1 MRFPLSSGFFRS
13 LLLLMLLPSLS
24 WAGNGAQYLQ
34 RFLENLETLQARFEQ
49 SILDKT
55 HSRAERFQGIF
66 SLKRPG
72 QFRWDY
78 HEPYEQQIVAD
89 GNRIWVYD
97 SDLEQVSNRSQEDA
111 LRGTPAQLL
120 SDTAPLETN
129 FEVIDIGESQGM
141 NWVELIPRDEESQ
154 FIRILL
160 AFYDKELRR
169 MEMADQFGQVTR
181 FQFYDIRRNPELDDN
196 LFVFVPPKEFDILE
210 Q

>member
-1 MRFPLSSGFFRS
+1 MYPRFLIFW
-13 LLLLMLLPSLS
+13 LLLCLLPGLSL
-24 WAGNGAQYLQ
+24 AGSGPDRLNA
-34 RFLENLETLQARFEQ
+34 FLENLVTMQARFEQ

-55 HSRAERFQGIF
+55 HSRAERFQGTF

-78 HEPYEQQIVAD
+78 HEPYEQLIVAD
-89 GNRIWVYD
+89 GDRIWVYD

-120 SDTAPLETN
+120 SDTAPLDAN
-129 FEVIDIGESQGM
+129 FEVIDLGESQDM
-141 NWVELIPRDEESQ
+141 DWVELIPRDKESQ

-160 AFYDKELRR
+160 AFVGTELRR

-181 FQFYDIRRNPELDDN
+181 FQFYDTQRNPELSDE
-196 LFVFVPPKEFDILE
+196 LFVFVPPAEFDVLE

>member
-1 MRFPLSSGFFRS
+1 LYPRFLIFW
-13 LLLLMLLPSLS
+13 LLLCLLPGLSL
-24 WAGNGAQYLQ
+24 AGSGPDRLNA
-34 RFLENLETLQARFEQ
+34 FLENLVTLQARFEQ

-55 HSRAERFQGIF
+55 HSRAERFQGTF

-78 HEPYEQQIVAD
+78 HEPYEQLIVAD
-89 GNRIWVYD
+89 GDRIWVYD

-120 SDTAPLETN
+120 SDTTPLDAN
-129 FEVIDIGESQGM
+129 FEVIDLGESQDM
-141 NWVELIPRDEESQ
+141 DWVELIPRDKESQ

-160 AFYDKELRR
+160 AFVGTELRR

-181 FQFYDIRRNPELDDN
+181 FQFYDSRRNPELPDE
-196 LFVFVPPKEFDILE
+196 LFVFVPPAEFDVLE

>member
-1 MRFPLSSGFFRS
+1 MYPRFLIIWLS
-13 LLLLMLLPSLS
+13 LCLLPGLSL
-24 WAGNGAQYLQ
+24 AGNGPKHLEA
-34 RFLENLETLQARFEQ
+34 FLDNLVTLQARFEQ

-55 HSRAERFQGIF
+55 HSRAERFQGVF
-66 SLKRPG
+66 SLRRPG

-78 HEPYEQQIVAD
+78 HEPYEQLIVAD
-89 GNRIWVYD
+89 GDRIWVYD

-120 SDTAPLETN
+120 SDTAPLDAN
-129 FEVIDIGESQGM
+129 FEVIDLGESQDM

-154 FIRILL
+154 FVRILL
-160 AFYDKELRR
+160 AFVGTELRR

-181 FQFYDIRRNPELDDN
+181 FQFYDTRRNPELSDE
-196 LFVFVPPKEFDILE
+196 LFVFVPPPEFDVLE

>member
-1 MRFPLSSGFFRS
+1 LYPRFLIFW
-13 LLLLMLLPSLS
+13 LLLCLLPGLSL
-24 WAGNGAQYLQ
+24 AGSGPDRLNA
-34 RFLENLETLQARFEQ
+34 FLENLVTMQARFEQ

-78 HEPYEQQIVAD
+78 HEPYEQLIVAD

-120 SDTAPLETN
+120 SDTAPLDAN
-129 FEVIDIGESQGM
+129 FEVIDLGESQDM
-141 NWVELIPRDEESQ
+141 DWVELIPRDKESQ

-160 AFYDKELRR
+160 AFVGTELRR

-181 FQFYDIRRNPELDDN
+181 FQFYDTQRNPELSDE
-196 LFVFVPPKEFDILE
+196 LFVFVPPPEFDVLE